1 MHFVGLRHATGGAM
15 RDRSRPDGA
24 RRVLTRRRRS
34 ALAVT
39 LAAATVAGLLTAG
52 LIGSPA
58 ASAPR
63 SCLTKPD
70 ATNTG
75 ASGIRTASKVKALI
89 KPGSKLSNAELTA
102 GLTIY
107 GNGSTVRNVSV
118 NGAIVVTGD
127 RVTLDRVTA
136 KRVIVYGA
144 SKLTVRRSNL
154 SGGGT
159 AVYVASDRQRG
170 QRASRLKLSRNY
182 IHDPAAEAR
191 DSYSGTQLRGV
202 QGVTITCSN
211 YALGAYGRAAILT
224 ENLNG
229 GTSRLIG
236 RQELAGWRWI
246 HRRRQRQGRCAAE
259 QHLRHVGQE
268 WLLPGRSV
276 HPTKPEPDSRR
287 RTPAALSGRRSLVEQ
302 QHCLGRGY
310 ANRSRSDGDPI
321 TADCHVES
329 DDVSASTQGHHCPAR
344 WAALRHGIRH
354 LPAEPKD
361 FFDRG
366 RTADRHVGS
375 GRASQLELF
384 IQALGIHNR
393 GVGEP
398 YKPLGPRSQRRAN
411 PSERRRRR
419 HRDSRQQ
426 CHGAECLGGRQH
438 PGHW

>member
-229 GTSRLIG
+229 GTSRLMVARNWLDGGGFTVVANAKDVALRSNTFGTSAKNGFCQADQSIQQSRNRTADG
-236 RQELAGWRWI
+236 AHLQPCRAAG
-246 HRRRQRQGRCAAE
+246 A
-259 QHLRHVGQE
+259 
-268 WLLPGRSV
+268 SSNNS
-276 HPTKPEPDSRR
+276 D
-287 RTPAALSGRRSLVEQ
+287 
-302 QHCLGRGY
+302 CLGRGY
-310 ANRSRSDGDPI
+310 ANRSRSDGNPI